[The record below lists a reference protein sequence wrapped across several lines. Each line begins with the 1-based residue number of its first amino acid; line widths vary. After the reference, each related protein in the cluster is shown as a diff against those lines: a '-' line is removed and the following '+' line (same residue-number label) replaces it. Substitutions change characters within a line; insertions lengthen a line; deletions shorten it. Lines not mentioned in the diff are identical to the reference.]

1 VSEKEYTGRLKP
13 YDIILRVVERRLR
26 DMPIYEYECDNCG
39 KQCEV
44 IQKFS
49 DEPLRICP
57 ECGGQMHK
65 LISQTS
71 FILKGNGWYVTD
83 YASPERKKA
92 LESHGVP
99 PVENKEKTE
108 VKPADKSETKTQS
121 PIESTAKS

>member
-1 VSEKEYTGRLKP
+1 
-13 YDIILRVVERRLR
+13 
-26 DMPIYEYECDNCG
+26 MPIYEYECVDCG

-49 DEPLRICP
+49 DEPLSTCP
-57 ECGGQMHK
+57 ECGGQLHK

-92 LESHGVP
+92 VESDGAAP
-99 PVENKEKTE
+99 AKNPEKTE
-108 VKPADKSETKTQS
+108 GVQADKSEAKAES
-121 PIESTAKS
+121 PVGSAPKS

>member
-1 VSEKEYTGRLKP
+1 
-13 YDIILRVVERRLR
+13 
-26 DMPIYEYECDNCG
+26 MPIYEYECDACG

-44 IQKFS
+44 IQKIT
-49 DEPLRICP
+49 DEPLNACP

-92 LESHGVP
+92 LESDGTVP
-99 PVENKEKTE
+99 VKNQEKTDA
-108 VKPADKSETKTQS
+108 KPAAQSETKT
-121 PIESTAKS
+121 ESHVEPAANN

>member
-1 VSEKEYTGRLKP
+1 LPEP
-13 YDIILRVVERRLR
+13 YDIILIDGYRRLR
-26 DMPIYEYECDNCG
+26 DMPIYEYECEECG

-44 IQKFS
+44 IQKFA
-49 DEPLRICP
+49 DEPLSICP

-92 LESHGVP
+92 LESDGAVP
-99 PVENKEKTE
+99 VKNQEKADA
-108 VKPADKSETKTQS
+108 KPAGKSETKA
-121 PIESTAKS
+121 ESQVESAVKN